1 MRFLCCFA
9 LFCISPFAVAAGN
22 PQDDSQL
29 YPVLSPDVA
38 ETNYMLKQVEELGD
52 KGNEYE
58 QYNQEC
64 NERGICRLTPKP
76 TGTVVYETSFGR
88 QTVVYPE
95 GQNGNY

>member
-9 LFCISPFAVAAGN
+9 LICITHAAVAA
-22 PQDDSQL
+22 DDAPMN
-29 YPVLSPDVA
+29 PVLSPEVA

-58 QYNQEC
+58 YYNQEC
-64 NERGICRLTPKP
+64 NERGICRMTPKP
-76 TGTVVYETSFGR
+76 TGTVVYETTFGR

-95 GQNGNY
+95 RRSGNN